1 MKVYGLV
8 GPRGTGKSFRAEDI
22 SEQIKAEVILDDGLL
37 IQRRKVLAGFSA
49 KFETNQI
56 AAIKRAIFSDPHHR
70 TEVERKIIELAPE
83 SLLVLGT
90 SQRMIRTICRELNLP
105 ANIHWLSINDF
116 ASTDE
121 LQLASNLRKRGMHA
135 IPIVESQLIES
146 PLPKFIRRLRHRLL
160 ADKLEVSLPSRQII
174 TVVSPRFNEG
184 AIYIHPRVVRDSI
197 VQLMHENQHP
207 FTLRRLSYNPEAHHI
222 LHLHVE
228 AAWNR
233 NLHSDA
239 ETLISEIHSY
249 LKDYLGFPH
258 TYIVLHLDSIR
269 LLPE

>member
-8 GPRGTGKSFRAEDI
+8 GPRGTGKSFRAEAI
-22 SEQIKAEVILDDGLL
+22 AEKLNAEVIIDDGLL
-37 IQRRKVLAGFSA
+37 IQGRRVLAGFSA

-70 TEVERKIIELAPE
+70 TEVERKIIQLSPE
-83 SLLVLGT
+83 SLLILGT
-90 SQRMIRTICRELNLP
+90 SERMIETICRELNLP
-105 ANIHWLSINDF
+105 TNIHWFSINDF
-116 ASTDE
+116 ASTNE
-121 LQLASNLRKRGMHA
+121 IHLASNLRKRGMHA
-135 IPIVESQLIES
+135 IPILESQLVES
-146 PLPKFIRRLRHRLL
+146 PLPKFIERLRHRLL
-160 ADKLEVSLPSRQII
+160 AHKLEVSLPSRQII
-174 TVVSPRFNEG
+174 TVVSPMFNEG

-207 FTLRRLSYNPEAHHI
+207 FTLRRLSYNPEVHHI
-222 LHLHVE
+222 LHLHLE
-228 AAWNR
+228 ATWNK

-239 ETLISEIHSY
+239 KRLISEIHSY

-269 LLPE
+269 VLSE